1 MSTGTRGLMNVVI
14 IGGART
20 GGDSGDQAPFHIRKA
35 TPGRPEFDAV
45 RQRAVFKEALGT
57 LQQAIEELG
66 DATTGKAT
74 ALG

>member
-1 MSTGTRGLMNVVI
+1 M
-14 IGGART
+14 A
-20 GGDSGDQAPFHIRKA
+20 IRRRSISEK
-35 TPGRPEFDAV
+35 PGRPEFDAV